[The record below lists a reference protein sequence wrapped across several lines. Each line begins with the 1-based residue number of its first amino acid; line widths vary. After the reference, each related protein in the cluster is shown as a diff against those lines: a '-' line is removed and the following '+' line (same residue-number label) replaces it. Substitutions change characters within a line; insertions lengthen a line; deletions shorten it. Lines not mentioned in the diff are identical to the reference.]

1 MPREEYD
8 EYFIEGIF
16 AKPDEDV
23 FCCLALA
30 KKAGKMGGIMP
41 TVLNAANEVAVSA
54 FLHDKIGFLEIGEYV
69 GEVLR
74 KYKNKLNFTLEDI
87 IEVDRSVRME
97 HKI

>member
-1 MPREEYD
+1 
-8 EYFIEGIF
+8 
-16 AKPDEDV
+16 
-23 FCCLALA
+23 
-30 KKAGKMGGIMP
+30 MGGIMP